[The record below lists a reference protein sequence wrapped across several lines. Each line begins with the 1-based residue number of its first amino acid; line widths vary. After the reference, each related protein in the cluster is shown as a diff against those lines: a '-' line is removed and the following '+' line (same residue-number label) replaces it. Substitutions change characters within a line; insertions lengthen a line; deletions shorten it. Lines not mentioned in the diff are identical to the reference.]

1 MTYSIYIN
9 EHGIKFDADHVFTEK
24 DVDEHIRRFFFSASS
39 RGLEEG
45 YTHEDLIQGL
55 FRAMA
60 DQYPERMKQLYLE
73 MVQKHSGTVLGML
86 IANPTYTHCGANW
99 RNYVMY
105 PLFELSMQVL
115 KEVMPDMINSFR
127 ENKRQMRI
135 LVTRT
140 RWSEGTFKISV
151 VKDNL

>member
-9 EHGIKFDADHVFTEK
+9 ERSVKFDADHVFTEK
-24 DVDEHIRRFFFSASS
+24 DVDNYIKGFFFSAGS

-45 YTHEDLIQGL
+45 YAHELLIQGL

-73 MVQKHSGTVLGML
+73 EIQNHPGMVLGML
-86 IANPTYTHCGANW
+86 TANPAYTYCGANW
-99 RNYVMY
+99 RNYVLY
-105 PLFELSMQVL
+105 PLFDLCMQVL

-151 VKDNL
+151 VKEE